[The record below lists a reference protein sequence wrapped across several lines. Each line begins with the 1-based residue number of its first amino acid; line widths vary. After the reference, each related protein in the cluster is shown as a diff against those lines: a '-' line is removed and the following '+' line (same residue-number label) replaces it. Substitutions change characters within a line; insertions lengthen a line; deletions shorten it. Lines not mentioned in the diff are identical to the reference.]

1 VGGNVTVAR
10 SPVGAGGELRLR
22 NRSLELQSYTC
33 CTDVY
38 TVIIIGIINIIL
50 FSYYYTVQ

>member
-1 VGGNVTVAR
+1 MGGKVTVAR

-22 NRSLELQSYTC
+22 DRSLELQSYTC